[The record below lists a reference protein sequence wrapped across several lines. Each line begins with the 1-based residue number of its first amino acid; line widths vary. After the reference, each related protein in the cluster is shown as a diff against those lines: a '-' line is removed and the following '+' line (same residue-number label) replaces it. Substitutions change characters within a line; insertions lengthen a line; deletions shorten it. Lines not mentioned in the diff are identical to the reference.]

1 MINYLRSFDYF
12 GHPALL
18 HFGRN
23 PAKNEDG
30 DTHSKTLIGGLYSM
44 LLRIIYF
51 VCVGFYLT
59 KMINATDNNIQTIDL
74 DANWDALMKE

>member
-30 DTHSKTLIGGLYSM
+30 DTHFKTLIGGLYSM
-44 LLRIIYF
+44 LLRIVYL
-51 VCVGFYLT
+51 VAVGFYLS
-59 KMINATDNNIQTIDL
+59 KMILATDNNIQTIDL
-74 DANWDALMKE
+74 DANWDALMKA